1 MIFQPWV
8 GQFGS
13 EGGSNFTLWDS
24 REPKG
29 TVVLGNKSFCYFA
42 VLQIKISRKEQFSY
56 TGPYLFCDNLQ
67 KFQAQHH
74 VLYLHTL
81 MYLLRQNFLFP
92 AILYYLQNSF
102 DPKFESISYFSQ
114 VGNHVYIAKGSG
126 GGVITMKNAD
136 RTFLILV
143 YREWQGLSSHT
154 LGWYFRT
161 QNKFSI
167 LEKEQIFRIQ
177 WIIKGAFNEGI
188 KQAVIRKP
196 FQY

>member
-74 VLYLHTL
+74 VLFLHTL

-114 VGNHVYIAKGSG
+114 VGNHVYVAKGSG

-136 RTFLILV
+136 RTFFDPRL
-143 YREWQGLSSHT
+143 QGMVGTVISHS
-154 LGWYFRT
+154 RMV
-161 QNKFSI
+161 FSNT
-167 LEKEQIFRIQ
+167 EQIFHFG
-177 WIIKGAFNEGI
+177 KGIDFSYTMDNKRGL
-188 KQAVIRKP
+188 Q
-196 FQY
+196 